1 MAALRDFLSLR
12 RNAPVFTH
20 TGLGGGM
27 MGSYYIMQ
35 EDMGQF
41 LDLYKAALKA
51 DLDLYLTEVHRN
63 VSPIFLD
70 FDFKQT
76 TPDRLYTKEHIAR
89 IYELIW
95 IEASK
100 YVEIEEDE
108 LICYVLE
115 KPAPRSDSKGY
126 KDGFHLEFP
135 DIVTCPEVQ
144 HLIRENILK
153 SGALAELFEGV
164 GFTNSPE
171 QIYDERVIDKNN
183 ILMYGSKKD
192 GEKTRWAV
200 SYTLDGFHGG
210 EKETDE
216 EPEELVER
224 LSIRNKF
231 KEKEI
236 LEEGMDEVTAY
247 REKIA
252 EKAKQ
257 VASRVSLQGE
267 GSASDGREMSFE
279 TLMALLSNT
288 DARHADSYPEYAPNA
303 WSVMRCCLANK
314 FTTRQMYEAVHAFSK
329 RSDNYDEHKVDEF
342 IAKGIPESDNPRTIK
357 TLVASLREDS
367 PEVYQ
372 DLFGEANAGL
382 KELVEAI
389 LKEGISHQKVA
400 LVMRQID
407 PNFMFTGNDRLYH
420 RNDAGIYKPMN
431 PETQTEQLLL
441 IASKY
446 VKEAIKTGYGAKIR
460 MGEKPGKGM
469 GKNYKKAVESL
480 ENRSF
485 KKACVEEF
493 KTLML
498 DTEAEE
504 KFNTIQH
511 VIACNNGV
519 FDLRERAF
527 RPARADE
534 YFSMTTGFDY
544 EPATFEA
551 IDELIDSLYPSPE
564 TAKHV
569 KKLLGRTL
577 EGGNADQLAYFFHG
591 AGSNGKSV
599 INTLIKAGLGDWA
612 VQMKLSYF
620 TAVDKDAEGA
630 SPFLISLRNVRVAI
644 VNETAQDIN
653 FQATKF
659 RAMTGNDELVGRQL
673 YGKVIVRFKP
683 FLKLFF
689 FTNFLPNYTE
699 AGYSI
704 LRRQRVIRHPFTFKD
719 EADLD
724 AKNPNIKLKVKGLD
738 TILEQSANSIFN
750 LFLHYYYVA
759 QEEGMEMPPDV
770 KAATEDYKKDLDA
783 AAAFIGDMTTE
794 VTDSYIEFAE
804 LYTQFLRYME
814 LTQTEFSKSRFS
826 KELANQGLVVKTN
839 TVDRRNAKFL
849 VGHKW
854 KQENKRQPNQKT
866 STFRSGQF
874 EEDGEDQDDL

>member
-1 MAALRDFLSLR
+1 
-12 RNAPVFTH
+12 
-20 TGLGGGM
+20 M
-27 MGSYYIMQ
+27 MGSFYIMQ
-35 EDMGQF
+35 EDMEEF

-51 DLDLYLTEVHRN
+51 DLDLHLTEAHRN
-63 VSPIFLD
+63 ISPIFLD

-76 TPDRLYTKEHIAR
+76 TPNRLYTKEHIAR
-89 IYELIW
+89 IYELIS

-115 KPAPRSDSKGY
+115 KPAPRQDGKGY

-164 GFTNSPE
+164 GFTNSVE
-171 QIYDERVIDKNN
+171 DIYDERVIKKNN

-192 GEKTRWAV
+192 GEKTRWTV

-231 KEKEI
+231 KEKDI
-236 LEEGMDEVTAY
+236 REEGMAEVTAY

-252 EKAKQ
+252 EKAKR
-257 VASRVSLQGE
+257 AAERVVLQGE
-267 GSASDGREMSFE
+267 GSSSEGREMSFE

-288 DARHADSYPEYAPNA
+288 DARHAESYQEWAPNTWA
-303 WSVMRCCLANK
+303 VMRCCRANK
-314 FTTRQMYEAVHAFSK
+314 FTTRQMYEAVHTFSK

-342 IAKGIPESDNPRTIK
+342 IGNGIPESDNPRTIA

-372 DLFGEANAGL
+372 DLFGEDNAGL

-407 PNFMFTGNDRLYH
+407 PNYMFTGNDRLYH

-431 PETQTEQLLL
+431 PETQTEQLLT

-446 VKEAIKTGYGAKIR
+446 VREAVKTLFNAKIR
-460 MGEKPGKGM
+460 KGEKPGKKM
-469 GKNYKKAVESL
+469 AKNYEKAVESL
-480 ENRSF
+480 ENHHF
-485 KKACVEEF
+485 KTSCVKEF

-504 KFNTIQH
+504 KFNTILH

-519 FDLRERAF
+519 YDLRERVF

-544 EPATFEA
+544 EPAGFEA
-551 IDELIDSLYPSPE
+551 IDELIDSLYPSKE
-564 TAKHV
+564 TSRWV
-569 KKLLGRTL
+569 KKLLGKTL
-577 EGGNADQLAYFFHG
+577 EGGNPDQLAYFFQG

-612 VQMKLSYF
+612 VQMKLAYF
-620 TAVDKDAEGA
+620 LGADKDAEGA
-630 SPFLISLRNVRVAI
+630 SPYLISLRNVRVTI
-644 VNETAQDIN
+644 VNETAENIK

-659 RAMTGNDELVGRQL
+659 LAITGNDELVGRQL

-683 FLKLFF
+683 ALKLIIL
-689 FTNFLPNYTE
+689 TNYLPDYTE
-699 AGYSI
+699 SGYSI
-704 LRRQRVIRHPFTFKD
+704 LRRQRVVRHPFTFKD
-719 EADLD
+719 EADQD
-724 AKNPNIKLKVKGLD
+724 PNNPNIKLKVKGLD
-738 TILEQSANSIFN
+738 TILEKSANSIFN

-759 QEEGMEMPPDV
+759 QEEGMELPPDV
-770 KAATEDYKKDLDA
+770 KTTTDEYKKNLDA
-783 AAAFIGDMTTE
+783 VAAFIGNLTLE
-794 VTDSYIEFAE
+794 VTGSYIEFSE
-804 LYTQFLRYME
+804 LYQQFLRHTE
-814 LTQTEFSKSRFS
+814 FAQVEFSKSRFS
-826 KELANQGLVVKTN
+826 KELANQGIEVKTN
-839 TVDRRNAKFL
+839 TVDRRNAKF
-849 VGHKW
+849 VKGYKW
-854 KQENKRQPNQKT
+854 KQENKRQPNEKI
-866 STFRSGQF
+866 STLRSGEVAESE
-874 EEDGEDQDDL
+874 EEDNL